1 MCGVCGIYHYANG
14 ARIDAGV
21 LESMCDVITHRG
33 PDDAGYYI
41 DDTIGLAMRRLI
53 IIDPTTGHQ
62 PLFNENKSVCLV
74 FNGEIYNFKTIRD
87 ELIARGHAFATQSD
101 GEVIVHLYEDEGPAC
116 LDRLR
121 GMFAIALW
129 DSDKRSLF
137 LARDRIGIKPY
148 YYADHNGTLLF
159 ASEIKSILQYP
170 RFPRS
175 VHPQGIH
182 HYLSLNY
189 VPAPYTLIEGIHQ
202 LLPGEYM
209 LCTKEGF
216 DKRRYWDVR
225 FEPREDLGEE
235 EWKVK
240 VRDKLQE
247 CVSMHLV
254 SDVPFG
260 AFLSGGID
268 SSAVVAMMT
277 SALGTPISTFS
288 IDFAEESFSEIRYAR
303 VIADLFHSDH
313 HVLSAPA
320 DVLNMLETL
329 IWHAD
334 DPLADSSM
342 IPVYMIAEFARK
354 HVTMVLTGDGGDEIF
369 AGYDTYNAYYVRRM
383 YRLLP
388 RWLRQQVVRRVVE
401 ALPVSLTKVSFD
413 FKAKRFVEGAELD
426 ADEAHFWWR
435 VILSESAK
443 SNLYTGSFR
452 DAVGNVA
459 TADIYRDYFRMS
471 GSDDPLSRML
481 YVDTRFYLPNDML
494 VKVDR
499 MTMANALEAR
509 VPFLDHELVELAATI
524 PSSIKFKKR
533 IKKYILKEAL
543 RDLLPGSILD
553 RKKAGF
559 NVPVNAWLAGK
570 MKAMAQ
576 ELLSPE
582 RIGQVGFFE
591 PSYVSKLLAEHLA
604 RKADHSFPLWG
615 LMCFQIW
622 YERFIGPDTVV
633 PPKSVTDRWGYAKR
647 ANKRS
652 HSAKNE

>member
-1 MCGVCGIYHYANG
+1 MCGVCGIYHYENG
-14 ARIDAGV
+14 KKIDTGV
-21 LESMCDVITHRG
+21 LESMCNVIAHRG
-33 PDDAGYYI
+33 PDDSGYFI
-41 DDTIGLAMRRLI
+41 DGELGLAMRRLI
-53 IIDPTTGHQ
+53 VIDPTTGHQ
-62 PLFNENKSVCLV
+62 PLFNEDKSLALV
-74 FNGEIYNFKTIRD
+74 FNGEIYNFKTVRD
-87 ELIARGHAFATQSD
+87 SLQAAGHTFSTQSD
-101 GEVIVHLYEDEGPAC
+101 GEVILHLYEDEGFEC
-116 LDRLR
+116 VHKLR
-121 GMFAIALW
+121 GMFAFALW
-129 DSDKRSLF
+129 DHKKQRLF

-148 YYADHNGTLLF
+148 YYADHDGTLLF

-170 RFPRS
+170 NFPRS
-175 VHPQGIH
+175 IHAPGVH

-189 VPAPYTLIEGIHQ
+189 IPAPYTLIEGIHQ
-202 LLPGEYM
+202 LLPGEY
-209 LCTKEGF
+209 LVCSKEGMS
-216 DKRRYWDVR
+216 KKCYWDLR
-225 FEPREDLGEE
+225 FSSSDELGED
-235 EWKVK
+235 EWKIK

-247 CVSMHLV
+247 CVTMHLV

-277 SALGTPISTFS
+277 AALDRPVSTFS
-288 IDFAEESFSEIRYAR
+288 MDFKEESFSETRFAR
-303 VIADLFHSDH
+303 IVAHLFRSDH
-313 HVLSAPA
+313 HELAATA
-320 DVLNMLETL
+320 DVLDMLETL

-342 IPVYMIAEFARK
+342 IPVYMISEFARK

-369 AGYDTYNAYYVRRM
+369 AGYDTYNAYYVRKL
-383 YRLLP
+383 YRLFP
-388 RWLRQQVVRRVVE
+388 RWFRLHIVKRFVE
-401 ALPVSLTKVSFD
+401 SLPVSLTKVSFD

-426 ADEAHFWWR
+426 AEEAHFWWR

-443 SNLYTGSFR
+443 SELYTSSFKES
-452 DAVGNVA
+452 VA
-459 TADIYRDYFRMS
+459 GDSTTDIYREYFRKCD
-471 GSDDPLSRML
+471 SDDPLSRML
-481 YVDTRFYLPNDML
+481 YVDTRFYLPSDML

-570 MKAMAQ
+570 MKHMAQ
-576 ELLSPE
+576 DLLSPD
-582 RIGQVGFFE
+582 RVGKAGLFE
-591 PSYVSKLLAEHLA
+591 PAYISRLLSEHFA

-622 YERFIGPDTVV
+622 YERFIVSDTVV
-633 PPKSVTDRWGYAKR
+633 PPKPVADRWATAISAVGGTR
-647 ANKRS
+647 A
-652 HSAKNE
+652 ADNE

>member
-14 ARIDAGV
+14 DGIDAAV
-21 LESMCDVITHRG
+21 LESMCNMIAHRG

-41 DDTIGLAMRRLI
+41 NGNVGLAMRRLI
-53 IIDPTTGHQ
+53 VIDPATGHQ
-62 PLFNENKSVCLV
+62 PLFNEKRSVSLV
-74 FNGEIYNFKTIRD
+74 FNGEIYNYKTLRD
-87 ELIARGHAFATQSD
+87 SLKSAGHTFTTESD
-101 GEVIVHLYEDEGPAC
+101 GEVIVHLYEEEGIEC
-116 LDRLR
+116 VHKLR
-121 GMFAIALW
+121 GMFAFALW
-129 DSDKRSLF
+129 DDRRQRLF

-148 YYADHNGTLLF
+148 YYADHNGSLFF
-159 ASEIKSILQYP
+159 ASEIKSILQNP
-170 RFPRS
+170 GFPRR
-175 VHPQGIH
+175 VHAEGVH

-189 VPAPYTLIEGIHQ
+189 IPAPYTLIEGIHQ
-202 LLPGEYM
+202 LLPGEY
-209 LCTKEGF
+209 LICTNEGIR
-216 DKRRYWDVR
+216 KQTYWDLH
-225 FEPREDLGEE
+225 FSSSDELGEE
-235 EWKVK
+235 EWKAK

-247 CVSMHLV
+247 CVTMHLV

-277 SALGTPISTFS
+277 AALGRPVSTFS
-288 IDFAEESFSEIRYAR
+288 MDFKEESFSETRFAR
-303 VIADLFHSDH
+303 VVAHLFRSDH
-313 HVLSAPA
+313 HELAATA

-342 IPVYMIAEFARK
+342 IPVYMISEFARR
-354 HVTMVLTGDGGDEIF
+354 HVTMVLTGDGGDEVF
-369 AGYDTYNAYYVRRM
+369 AGYDTYNAYYVRKLYRM
-383 YRLLP
+383 FP
-388 RWLRQQVVRRVVE
+388 RWFRLKIVKRIVE

-426 ADEAHFWWR
+426 AEEAHFWWR

-443 SNLYTGSFR
+443 SQLYTTSFKESVG
-452 DAVGNVA
+452 DAS
-459 TADIYRDYFRMS
+459 TIDIYREYFRKC
-471 GSDDPLSRML
+471 GGDDPLSGML
-481 YVDTRFYLPNDML
+481 YVDTRFYLPSDML

-509 VPFLDHELVELAATI
+509 VPFLDHELVELAAAI

-543 RDLLPGSILD
+543 RDLLPGMILD

-570 MKAMAQ
+570 MKRMAQ
-576 ELLSPE
+576 DLLSPE
-582 RIGQVGFFE
+582 RIAKAGFFE
-591 PSYVSKLLAEHLA
+591 PAYISRLLSEHFE

-622 YERFIGPDTVV
+622 FERFIEPDAVV
-633 PPKSVTDRWGYAKR
+633 PPKPVRERWADATRRIEGAPA
-647 ANKRS
+647 AN
-652 HSAKNE
+652 NE

>member
-1 MCGVCGIYHYANG
+1 MCGVCGIFHYADG
-14 ARIDAGV
+14 EKIDSGV
-21 LESMCDVITHRG
+21 LESMCDVIAHRG

-41 DDTIGLAMRRLI
+41 NGNVGLAMRRLI
-53 IIDPTTGHQ
+53 VIDPTTGHQ
-62 PLFNENKSVCLV
+62 PLYNEDKSVSLV
-74 FNGEIYNFKTIRD
+74 FNGEIYNFKTLR
-87 ELIARGHAFATQSD
+87 ESLKSAGHTFTTQSD
-101 GEVIVHLYEDEGPAC
+101 GEVIVHLYEDEGFEC
-116 LDRLR
+116 VQKLR
-121 GMFAIALW
+121 GMFSLALW
-129 DSDKRSLF
+129 DNKKQSLF

-148 YYADHNGTLLF
+148 YYAERNGTLLF
-159 ASEIKSILQYP
+159 ASEIKSILQFP
-170 RFPRS
+170 NFPRTLY
-175 VHPQGIH
+175 PQGIH

-189 VPAPYTLIEGIHQ
+189 IPAPYTPIQGIQQ
-202 LLPGEYM
+202 LLPGEY
-209 LCTKEGF
+209 LVCSGEGIR
-216 DKRRYWDVR
+216 KKCYWDMR
-225 FEPREDLGEE
+225 FSSADTLGED
-235 EWKVK
+235 EWKMK

-247 CVSMHLV
+247 CVTMHLV

-277 SALGTPISTFS
+277 GALGKPISTFS
-288 IDFAEESFSEIRYAR
+288 IDFMEESFSETRFAR
-303 VIADLFHSDH
+303 IVADLFHSDH
-313 HVLSAPA
+313 HELAATA

-342 IPVYMIAEFARK
+342 IPVYMISEFARK

-369 AGYDTYNAYYVRRM
+369 AGYDTYNAYYVRKLYRM
-383 YRLLP
+383 FP
-388 RWLRQQVVRRVVE
+388 RWFRRHIVKRAVD

-426 ADEAHFWWR
+426 AEEAHFWWR
-435 VILSESAK
+435 LILSESAK
-443 SNLYTGSFR
+443 SELYTNSFR
-452 DAVGNVA
+452 ESVGGA
-459 TADIYRDYFRMS
+459 STLDIYREYFRKS
-471 GSDDPLSRML
+471 GSDDPLSQML
-481 YVDTRFYLPNDML
+481 YVDTRFYLPSDML

-543 RDLLPGSILD
+543 RDLLPGTILD

-570 MKAMAQ
+570 MKSMAQ
-576 ELLSPE
+576 DLLSPD
-582 RIGQVGFFE
+582 RIGQAGLFE
-591 PSYVSKLLAEHLA
+591 PSYISRLLSEHFE
-604 RKADHSFPLWG
+604 RKSDHSFPLWG

-622 YERFIGPDTVV
+622 FERFIAPDAVV
-633 PPKSVTDRWGYAKR
+633 PPKPVADRWANAKSVSGGTR
-647 ANKRS
+647 TKD
-652 HSAKNE
+652 